1 MGTTSTAVVLLAI
14 AAAVPATA
22 AARSGDASAPLSSA
36 SRSATA
42 GSADTRSGDVASRGA
57 AGSRDSSASSGPSSS
72 STDSSSSSSSSS
84 TAAAPRR
91 ARAVLH
97 SSSGNRVGT
106 VTFRDSAGGVRVTI
120 DARYVKTGFH
130 GFHLHTTGTCER
142 KSADPK
148 DASKVGA
155 FLSAGGHWTKGS
167 QAHAAHTGDL
177 PPVYAG
183 ANNRVSLTTWTDRFR
198 VADLF
203 DKDGTAVMLH
213 AGSDNLANIPDR
225 YGNGPDAE
233 TKKAGDGG
241 SRAACGV
248 VRR

>member
-22 AARSGDASAPLSSA
+22 AARGGDASAPLSSA

-57 AGSRDSSASSGPSSS
+57 AGSRDSSASSGP